1 MLEFRQ
7 LGDSSIK
14 VFVANEEPE
23 KKVGSITDQCCYTL
37 LYLQKVPHP
46 IKIKY
51 EVGKGGF
58 LSKKKDGI
66 YLYREKMIEIFHY
79 LYESEALRILLRKK
93 IIELNRTHIEENTY
107 LSILQRY
114 EKEIKL

>member
-14 VFVANEEPE
+14 VFVAEELPE

-37 LYLQKVPHP
+37 LYLDKITHP
-46 IKIKY
+46 VKIKY

-58 LSKKKDGI
+58 LAKKKDGEYI
-66 YLYREKMIEIFHY
+66 YREKMIEIFHY
-79 LYESEALRILLRKK
+79 LYESEALRIVLKKK
-93 IIELNRTHIEENTY
+93 IVELNRNHIEEGTY

>member
-1 MLEFRQ
+1 MLEFKQ

-14 VFVANEEPE
+14 VFVANETPE
-23 KKVGSITDQCCYTL
+23 QKVGSITDQCCYTL
-37 LYLQKVPHP
+37 IYLHKVPHP

-51 EVGKGGF
+51 EVNKGGY
-58 LSKKKDGI
+58 LSKNKDGTP
-66 YLYREKMIEIFHY
+66 LYREKMIEIFHY

-93 IIELNRTHIEENTY
+93 VIELNRNHIEEGTY

>member
-14 VFVANEEPE
+14 VFMAGEE
-23 KKVGSITDQCCYTL
+23 KRIGSITDQCCYTL
-37 LYLQKVPHP
+37 IYLDKIPHP
-46 IKIKY
+46 LKIKY

-58 LSKKKDGI
+58 LSKKKDGNYI
-66 YLYREKMIEIFHY
+66 YREKMIEIFHY
-79 LYESEALRILLRKK
+79 LHESEALRIFLKRRNV
-93 IIELNRTHIEENTY
+93 ELNRNHIEENTY